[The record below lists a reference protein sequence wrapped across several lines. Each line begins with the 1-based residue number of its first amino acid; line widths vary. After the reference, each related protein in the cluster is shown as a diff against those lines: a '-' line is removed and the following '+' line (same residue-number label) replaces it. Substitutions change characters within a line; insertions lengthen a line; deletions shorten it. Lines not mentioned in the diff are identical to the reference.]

1 MFNIRKCIMEILGI
15 LLIIGI
21 LTSISITVWILLL
34 CCEKLFDNV
43 NDFDSVLST
52 DTDIYNEIISRNDEN
67 Q

>member
-21 LTSISITVWILLL
+21 LTSISITVWIIIL

-43 NDFDSVLST
+43 NDFDSTLST

>member
-21 LTSISITVWILLL
+21 LTSISITVWIIIL

-43 NDFDSVLST
+43 NDFDSTLSM

>member
-21 LTSISITVWILLL
+21 LTSISITVWIIIL

>member
-1 MFNIRKCIMEILGI
+1 MEILGI

-21 LTSISITVWILLL
+21 LTSISITVWIIIL

-43 NDFDSVLST
+43 NDFDSTLST

-67 Q
+67 K

>member
-1 MFNIRKCIMEILGI
+1 MEILGI

-43 NDFDSVLST
+43 NDFDSILST
-52 DTDIYNEIISRNDEN
+52 DTDMYNEIISINDET

>member
-21 LTSISITVWILLL
+21 LTSISITVWIIIL

-43 NDFDSVLST
+43 NDFDSTLST
-52 DTDIYNEIISRNDEN
+52 DADIYNEIISRNDEN
-67 Q
+67 K

>member
-43 NDFDSVLST
+43 NDFDSILST

-67 Q
+67 K

>member
-1 MFNIRKCIMEILGI
+1 MEILGI

>member
-1 MFNIRKCIMEILGI
+1 MEILGI

-43 NDFDSVLST
+43 NDFDSTLST

>member
-21 LTSISITVWILLL
+21 LTSISITVWIIIL

-43 NDFDSVLST
+43 NDFDSTLST
-52 DTDIYNEIISRNDEN
+52 DTDIYNEMMKINN
-67 Q
+67 

>member
-1 MFNIRKCIMEILGI
+1 MEILGI

-21 LTSISITVWILLL
+21 LTSISITVWILIL

-43 NDFDSVLST
+43 NDFDSTLST

>member
-1 MFNIRKCIMEILGI
+1 MEILGI

-43 NDFDSVLST
+43 NDFDSILSN

-67 Q
+67 H

>member
-52 DTDIYNEIISRNDEN
+52 DSDIYNEIISRNDEN

>member
-21 LTSISITVWILLL
+21 LTSFSITVWILLL

>member
-21 LTSISITVWILLL
+21 LTSISITVWILIL

-43 NDFDSVLST
+43 NDFDSTLST

-67 Q
+67 H

>member
-43 NDFDSVLST
+43 NDFDSILSN

-67 Q
+67 H

>member
-21 LTSISITVWILLL
+21 LTSISITVWILIL

-43 NDFDSVLST
+43 NDFDSTLST

>member
-21 LTSISITVWILLL
+21 LTSISITVWIITL

-43 NDFDSVLST
+43 NDFDSTLST
-52 DTDIYNEIISRNDEN
+52 DTDIYNEIINRNDEN